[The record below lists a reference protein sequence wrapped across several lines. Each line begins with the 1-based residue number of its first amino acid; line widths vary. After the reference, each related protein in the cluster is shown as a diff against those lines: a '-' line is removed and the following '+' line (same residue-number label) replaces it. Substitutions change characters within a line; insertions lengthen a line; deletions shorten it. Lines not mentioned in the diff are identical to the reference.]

1 MQTYQ
6 LKIEH
11 YKYKLLYINF
21 MVTTKQKPT
30 VGYTKDENAI

>member
-6 LKIEH
+6 LKIEP
-11 YKYKLLYINF
+11 YKYKLYINF